1 MKGHIRDT
9 RRQIASGISDSRDRK
24 QVRHQWQL
32 EQTGAPSVAIGV
44 AITSGSEASDHDQHA
59 STQTN
64 HAIRPIRSASVA
76 IRFVNLPVDVVAPN
90 SAPSSVAPTPL
101 VPCHVA
107 LGTALLSARAL
118 SSPSN
123 GACNQHAMSMQSA
136 AMSDTQMH
144 SDALG
149 CSQIHSDSL
158 RFTQIHSL
166 RFTQIHSDALRC
178 HQPTGS
184 LPSIGTLREAA
195 SSGSYWPRVPDEG
208 GNHAALSRNP
218 YAIDTQLA
226 WRGR

>member
-1 MKGHIRDT
+1 
-9 RRQIASGISDSRDRK
+9 
-24 QVRHQWQL
+24 
-32 EQTGAPSVAIGV
+32 VAIGV

-90 SAPSSVAPTPL
+90 SAPSSAAPTPL

-107 LGTALLSARAL
+107 LGTALFCARAL

-158 RFTQIHSL
+158 RFTQM
-166 RFTQIHSDALRC
+166 HSDAIRC

-195 SSGSYWPRVPDEG
+195 LSGSYWPRVPDEG
-208 GNHAALSRNP
+208 GNQAVLSRNP

-226 WRGR
+226 WRGS

>member
-1 MKGHIRDT
+1 MAIR
-9 RRQIASGISDSRDRK
+9 
-24 QVRHQWQL
+24 
-32 EQTGAPSVAIGV
+32 V

-76 IRFVNLPVDVVAPN
+76 SRFVNLPVDVVAPN
-90 SAPSSVAPTPL
+90 SAPSSAAPTPL

-107 LGTALLSARAL
+107 LGTALFGARAL

-123 GACNQHAMSMQSA
+123 GACNQHAIRMQSA

-149 CSQIHSDSL
+149 CSQMHSDALRCTHSDSL
-158 RFTQIHSL
+158 TQIHSDAL

-178 HQPTGS
+178 TQM
-184 LPSIGTLREAA
+184 PSAHRFATVDRNTPRSSIERKLLAA
-195 SSGSYWPRVPDEG
+195 R
-208 GNHAALSRNP
+208 A
-218 YAIDTQLA
+218 
-226 WRGR
+226 

>member
-1 MKGHIRDT
+1 MAIR
-9 RRQIASGISDSRDRK
+9 
-24 QVRHQWQL
+24 
-32 EQTGAPSVAIGV
+32 V

-90 SAPSSVAPTPL
+90 SAPSTAAPTPL

-107 LGTALLSARAL
+107 LGTALFCARAL

-136 AMSDTQMH
+136 AISDTQMH

-149 CSQIHSDSL
+149 CTQIHSDSL
-158 RFTQIHSL
+158 RNTQMHSETL
-166 RFTQIHSDALRC
+166 RCTQKHSEALRNTQMHSDAISPPVR
-178 HQPTGS
+178 HRRSEHSEKQHRAEV
-184 LPSIGTLREAA
+184 IGRACLMRAA
-195 SSGSYWPRVPDEG
+195 IKQSS
-208 GNHAALSRNP
+208 AAIHTQSTRN
-218 YAIDTQLA
+218 
-226 WRGR
+226 

>member
-1 MKGHIRDT
+1 M
-9 RRQIASGISDSRDRK
+9 
-24 QVRHQWQL
+24 
-32 EQTGAPSVAIGV
+32 AIGV

-90 SAPSSVAPTPL
+90 SAPSSAAPTPL

-107 LGTALLSARAL
+107 LGTALFCARAL

-123 GACNQHAMSMQSA
+123 GACNQHAMSMQSSCNQHAIIMQSA

-149 CSQIHSDSL
+149 CSQIYSDSL
-158 RFTQIHSL
+158 RFTQIHSDSL
-166 RFTQIHSDALRC
+166 TQIHSDSLRC
-178 HQPTGS
+178 TQM
-184 LPSIGTLREAA
+184 PSAHRFATVDRNTPRSSIERKLLAA
-195 SSGSYWPRVPDEG
+195 R
-208 GNHAALSRNP
+208 A
-218 YAIDTQLA
+218 
-226 WRGR
+226 